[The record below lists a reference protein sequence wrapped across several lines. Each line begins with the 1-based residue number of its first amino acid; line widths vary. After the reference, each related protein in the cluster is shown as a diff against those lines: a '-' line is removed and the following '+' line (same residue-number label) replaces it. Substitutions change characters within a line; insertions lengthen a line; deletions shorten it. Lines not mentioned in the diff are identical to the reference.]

1 MGNVTNL
8 KFKDEDGGG
17 DDYSLENVSIDM
29 VDNGYLVTFTY
40 DDGDELKEVYSYKDR
55 KEMMKSIEY
64 KLGV

>member
-1 MGNVTNL
+1 MKNVTNL

-40 DDGDELKEVYSYKDR
+40 DDGDIINMELTEELIKK
-55 KEMMKSIEY
+55 
-64 KLGV
+64 